1 MVPDKNRDKILEYC
15 DDGVKI
21 QNFVFKDHSHWWID
35 QITPDHINTNDN
47 VGMHML
53 CIRPG
58 FV

>member
-1 MVPDKNRDKILEYC
+1 MVPDKNHDKILEYC

-21 QNFVFKDHSHWWID
+21 QNFVFKDHSHRWID
-35 QITPDHINTNDN
+35 QTTPDHISANDN